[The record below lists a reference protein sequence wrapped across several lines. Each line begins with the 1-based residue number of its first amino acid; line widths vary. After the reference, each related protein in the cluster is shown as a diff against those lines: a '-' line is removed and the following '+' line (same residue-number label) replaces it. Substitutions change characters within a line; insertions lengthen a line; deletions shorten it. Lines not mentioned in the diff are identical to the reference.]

1 MGFPHGHRK
10 AITPVANHSHDR
22 HGGPDGAQ
30 VVRIKSSAATSI
42 TESDA
47 HHSDNSA
54 DRSRLRRLRFKQ
66 GYSFLIGGSAI

>member
-30 VVRIKSSAATSI
+30 AVRIKSSAATSI
-42 TESDA
+42 TESERIIRIL
-47 HHSDNSA
+47 S
-54 DRSRLRRLRFKQ
+54 
-66 GYSFLIGGSAI
+66 